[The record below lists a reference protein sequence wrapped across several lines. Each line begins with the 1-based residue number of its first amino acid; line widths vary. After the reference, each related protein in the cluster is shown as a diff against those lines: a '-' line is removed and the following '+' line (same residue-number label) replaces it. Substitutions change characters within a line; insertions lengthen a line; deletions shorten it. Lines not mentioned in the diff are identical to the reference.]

1 MGESKNMN
9 IHEKIQEMRC
19 ELQKMKIIKSG
30 HNRHMD
36 YKYFELQDLLPMIN
50 VLMQQYKVSSNIRF
64 SKEEAVLTF
73 INTEK
78 PEDFSIFSCPMAD
91 SSLKGCHPV
100 QNLGAS
106 ITYIRRYLYINAFE
120 IVEKDVLDGSEP
132 LQNSPKSH
140 EDSPKIVSKP
150 SAQQSINEDGDA
162 QLRAGITKMLAV
174 ICEGDELV
182 MKDALKEY
190 SGFEGSKGRVE
201 VSDVAKLKGKWLFA
215 TYNKIKDEYDSYI
228 FSGNPPTSDEAI

>member
-1 MGESKNMN
+1 
-9 IHEKIQEMRC
+9 
-19 ELQKMKIIKSG
+19 MKLNKSG
-30 HNRHMD
+30 NNKFAGYD
-36 YKYFELQDLLPMIN
+36 YFELQDILP
-50 VLMQQYKVSSNIRF
+50 K
-64 SKEEAVLTF
+64 
-73 INTEK
+73 INTLMLKHRVTTKITFDGLATLTLVDMDK
-78 PEDFSIFSCPMAD
+78 PEDTISFTCHIAD
-91 SSLKGCHPV
+91 ANLKGCHPV
-100 QNLGAS
+100 QNLGAV
-106 ITYIRRYLYINAFE
+106 ITYIRRYLYINVFE
-120 IVEKDVLDGSEP
+120 IVEHDALDSSQP
-132 LQNSPKSH
+132 IQDSPKSR
-140 EDSPKIVSKP
+140 ENSPKIVSKP
-150 SAQQSINEDGDA
+150 STQQSINEDGDA